1 MSILSENLKVA
12 LEADSLLDRA
22 YMFLEDGDRKKAAE
36 YFEKVLD
43 ANARSPFAYIGRM
56 VIALNMEDML
66 DMYAF
71 ESSYTEHPDFVKA
84 LRFSEGA
91 LHDELVRVSTE
102 RDEMEER
109 YNKALAAEKAAA
121 SIEELKAAY
130 RLFDEVGDY
139 ADTED
144 RKSAIAEAVSVIKF
158 YSERGAKGVSGY
170 ANMVADKKAKL
181 EAAAEQFVAT
191 INMGKI
197 AATELKN
204 TLNDKVTEHN
214 SLGFFKGKRRKQ
226 LAAEVEEGKLQLAE
240 MDKNLKELR
249 KKLGEI
255 NAELE
260 KCGSV
265 APIVELFSTV
275 KIDTS
280 DKNVNGAPDP
290 EEEIPL
296 LDYVNDKEPLKLL
309 KNVDVLAVVAK
320 DPCALY
326 QILNEEA
333 ARKVALANKKSVDAV
348 GSSPAFGRVVAPIC
362 NELIVGKCKE
372 LIPYLSLRSRLA
384 AEVESGEVTL
394 GMFPKDG
401 IDPYDSIIPLPG
413 TPYIR
418 PGNPVKWTV
427 LKRDGDL
434 IHLICSAPL
443 LAKRYEPTGRKNLN
457 WGNSELR
464 EYMQGKMFNL
474 LFQGEERELVV
485 PMKGKMAE
493 KSFTDMI
500 HLPSYAD
507 VKKIFAKLPTDGYVW
522 TCDSIEISSY
532 EGSLLVQPS
541 VASLKYKEKWKALVH
556 EECYVVPVVTIKL

>member
-91 LHDELVRVSTE
+91 LHDELVRISTE
-102 RDEMEER
+102 RDGMEER
-109 YNKALAAEKAAA
+109 YNKALAAERAAT
-121 SIEELKAAY
+121 SIDELKAAY

-170 ANMVADKKAKL
+170 ANMVADKKVKL

-197 AATELKN
+197 AGAELKN
-204 TLNDKVTEHN
+204 TLNEKVTEHN

-240 MDKNLKELR
+240 MDKNLKGLR
-249 KKLGEI
+249 KKLSEI

-260 KCGSV
+260 KCESV

-296 LDYVNDKEPLKLL
+296 LDYVDDKTPLQLL

-348 GSSPAFGRVVAPIC
+348 GSSPAFGRVA
-362 NELIVGKCKE
+362 ELCYLDIVTKITE
-372 LIPYLSLRSRLA
+372 LVPYIPSDVRLSDLRSSLKKGATVHLGSWKLEGRG
-384 AEVESGEVTL
+384 EFSVEWRVVDCRGEDEFFLVATEPVEWNSFNRWNHTEQSWDNCDL
-394 GMFPKDG
+394 RRYMNGEMMKKMFTPDERKLVISTANIVDHTRSDDHLF
-401 IDPYDSIIPLPG
+401 IPSYDEIVRSKIG
-413 TPYIR
+413 KK
-418 PGNPVKWTV
+418 GEGAW
-427 LKRDGDL
+427 
-434 IHLICSAPL
+434 
-443 LAKRYEPTGRKNLN
+443 
-457 WGNSELR
+457 LR
-464 EYMQGKMFNL
+464 ERVRHTVGSPIPVDYWHVRVYDLANEHAENHATDSNRPIVPAMWIKVKMKTK
-474 LFQGEERELVV
+474 R
-485 PMKGKMAE
+485 
-493 KSFTDMI
+493 S
-500 HLPSYAD
+500 
-507 VKKIFAKLPTDGYVW
+507 KKA
-522 TCDSIEISSY
+522 
-532 EGSLLVQPS
+532 
-541 VASLKYKEKWKALVH
+541 
-556 EECYVVPVVTIKL
+556 